1 VQKRLTIKQLAVFF
15 VSCISVFV
23 RFRFGCNYKNL
34 NFSILIES
42 LISEKWAMHEQIHNT
57 QAALILRRLS
67 QGLSMPDYSAERERF
82 APHFVDAEAWHKDL
96 NGSYKDW
103 DIAASK
109 SGNVAIIPIIGTM
122 TRYGGLCS
130 YGTEQIASW
139 VMEANEASYV
149 SAIVLEINSG
159 GGQVD
164 GTELLGAV
172 VRQSKKPVVAYV
184 TGMAASAAY
193 WVASQAKEIIME
205 SDVTSEVGSIGV
217 LAMHV
222 DASAFYEKEGYKIK
236 ILRSEG
242 SQDKALFNGVE
253 SLTPEVEASVK
264 SELTVIR
271 ERFVSTVQSGRPQI
285 SEDVFS
291 GKMYTGK
298 EAIKKGMADRIG
310 FLGDAVY
317 RADLLARK
325 SA

>member
-1 VQKRLTIKQLAVFF
+1 V
-15 VSCISVFV
+15 
-23 RFRFGCNYKNL
+23 
-34 NFSILIES
+34 IES
-42 LISEKWAMHEQIHNT
+42 LISEKWALHEHIHNT

-67 QGLSMPDYSAERERF
+67 QGLSIPDYTAEREKF
-82 APHFVDAEAWHKDL
+82 VPHFISTDGIEKDAWHQDPNGNHL
-96 NGSYKDW
+96 NW

-130 YGTEQIASW
+130 YGTEDIAGW
-139 VMEANEASYV
+139 IIEANQASYV

-164 GTELLGAV
+164 GTELLGSV
-172 VRQSKKPVVAYV
+172 VKQSKKPVVAYV
-184 TGMAASAAY
+184 AGMAASAAY
-193 WVASQAKEIIME
+193 WVASQCSEIVME

-222 DASAFYEKEGYKIK
+222 DMSGFYEKEGYKIK

-253 SLTPEVEASVK
+253 SLTPELEAAVR

-271 ERFVSTVQSGRPQI
+271 ERFVATVKSGRQSI
-285 SEDVFS
+285 ASDVFS

>member
-1 VQKRLTIKQLAVFF
+1 M
-15 VSCISVFV
+15 
-23 RFRFGCNYKNL
+23 
-34 NFSILIES
+34 IES
-42 LISEKWAMHEQIHNT
+42 LLSERWALHEQLHNT
-57 QAALILRRLS
+57 QAALLLRRLS
-67 QGLSMPDYSAERERF
+67 QGLPMPDYSAEREKF
-82 APHFVDAEAWHKDL
+82 APHFINTEGLQKDAWHQDP
-96 NGSYKDW
+96 NGKYFNW

-122 TRYGGLCS
+122 SRYGGLCS
-130 YGTEQIASW
+130 YGTEEIAGW
-139 VMEANEASYV
+139 VMEANNASYV

-172 VRQSKKPVVAYV
+172 VKQSKKPVVAYV
-184 TGMAASAAY
+184 AGMAASAAY
-193 WVASQAKEIIME
+193 WVASQCSEIVME

-222 DASAFYEKEGYKIK
+222 DMSGFYEKEGYKIK

-253 SLTPEVEASVK
+253 SLTPELESAVR

-271 ERFVSTVQSGRPQI
+271 ERFVSTVKSGRPNI
-285 SEDVFS
+285 ASDVFS

>member
-1 VQKRLTIKQLAVFF
+1 M
-15 VSCISVFV
+15 
-23 RFRFGCNYKNL
+23 
-34 NFSILIES
+34 IES
-42 LISEKWAMHEQIHNT
+42 LISEKWALHEHIHNV
-57 QAALILRRLS
+57 QASLILRRLS
-67 QGLSMPDYSAERERF
+67 QGLSMPDYTAEREQF
-82 APHFVDAEAWHKDL
+82 KPSFVPKSAIEAYHKDP
-96 NGSYKDW
+96 NGNWKDW
-103 DIAASK
+103 DIAPSK

-130 YGTEQIASW
+130 YGTEDIATW
-139 VMEANEASYV
+139 IIEANNADYV

-164 GTELLGAV
+164 GTELLASV
-172 VRQSKKPVVAYV
+172 VKQSKKPVVSYV
-184 TGMAASAAY
+184 AGMSASAAY
-193 WVASQAKEIIME
+193 WVASQTKEIIME

-222 DASAFYEKEGYKIK
+222 DMSKFYEKEGYKIK
-236 ILRSEG
+236 IIRSEG

-253 SLTPEVEASVK
+253 QLTPELEASVRQ
-264 SELTVIR
+264 ELSVIR
-271 ERFVSTVQSGRPQI
+271 DRFISTVKSGRPKI
-285 SEDVFS
+285 ADDVFT

-325 SA
+325 AS